1 MISKIKK
8 AVVESK
14 GFLTKEGSLVNYHEV
29 HALGLGIIDG
39 FGFKGQGYRLEF
51 WLETHDDV
59 NQGTMHYYQLGYSI
73 SRKIKYLLLILL
85 LMYLGYDRSEIVSL
99 LIL

>member
-1 MISKIKK
+1 MFNKIVEKVK
-8 AVVESK
+8 ASK
-14 GFLTKEGSLVNYHEV
+14 GFLTKRGSLVNYKEV
-29 HALGLGIIDG
+29 HALGLGLIDG

-59 NQGTMHYYQLGYSI
+59 NQGTMHYYQLGYSV

-85 LMYLGYDRSEIVSL
+85 LMYLGYDRSKIVSL

>member
-1 MISKIKK
+1 MFSKILKYVRK
-8 AVVESK
+8 SK
-14 GFLTKEGSLVNYHEV
+14 GFLTKRDSLVNYEEV

-39 FGFKGQGYRLEF
+39 VGFKGQGYRLEF

-59 NQGTMHYYQLGYSI
+59 NQRTMHYYQLGYSM

>member
-1 MISKIKK
+1 MISKLKQKI
-8 AVVESK
+8 VESK
-14 GFLTKEGSLVNYHEV
+14 GFLTKEGALVNYHEV

-59 NQGTMHYYQLGYSI
+59 NQGTMHYYEKGYFWA
-73 SRKIKYLLLILL
+73 RLFKYVAGAGLAS
-85 LMYLGYDRSEIVSL
+85 YLGLPHL
-99 LIL
+99 LA